1 MSKRD
6 VSPKPVTKD
15 MIPAP
20 PLNGYSCEHN
30 EPPEKTRAFYEKL
43 MSEHEI
49 KNKETGCADVI
60 TADQKSEI
68 IKEFYNSL
76 GTDIPLTRET
86 DFEDFKSGDIVGVYA
101 WDSFCGMPQG
111 YHQGI
116 VVDLKGEEKPVIAF
130 TDIGLAVRADEGG
143 TWQFLNFDA
152 WGNCRIIL
160 LYRCNW

>member
-1 MSKRD
+1 MSKKD

-20 PLNGYSCEHN
+20 PVN
-30 EPPEKTRAFYEKL
+30 EYRIGSVTEEQKTK
-43 MSEHEI
+43 
-49 KNKETGCADVI
+49 
-60 TADQKSEI
+60 I
-68 IKEFYNSL
+68 IKEFYSSL
-76 GTDIPLTRET
+76 GTDIPLTREM